1 MNAHFSFSYFSSCH
15 LCLLGFLA
23 LFSICLTDQNPD
35 HVLCIEGERQAL
47 LRFKNDLTDET
58 NRLNSWVDEER
69 DCCRWVGI
77 VCDNSTGH
85 VHRIHLPGPDDHCN
99 FEDYGTPK
107 EYEEASKQRLKGDI
121 NPSLLDLKQLKHLDL
136 SCNDFGGIQVPKFI
150 GSLENL
156 KYLNLSSS
164 NFGGTIPPQLGN
176 LSELHIL
183 ALGSFHN
190 RFVPIKT
197 IMWNM
202 QWLSGLRWLH
212 HLDMSGVN
220 LSKATDWH
228 QVINT
233 LSSLVEL
240 HLSNC
245 ELSHIQPHVPSLNLT
260 SLSFL
265 DLSFNDFNSPMPS
278 WIFKLTNLVSLDL
291 SGCNIHGIISSS
303 NYSFRNLTSLK
314 FLYIYGYD
322 FMNSPLVFE
331 ELSSSKLISL
341 YISSCSVS
349 SLLLNSLRNLTSLR
363 SLDLSYNQLT
373 KKVPKSLGN
382 LCNLREIDLSGN
394 HFGQISLTNLLESFF
409 DCEPPRLES
418 LSISNSELSSPIPSV
433 IGRLSLLKKLYMSD
447 NRIEGSLPDSLGQ
460 LSKLNTLDFSYN
472 SMTGVVSEAHF
483 AKLVNLNYLDGTG
496 NNLTLRLQVAIWI
509 PPFKLQFLRLNSWH
523 LGPQFPLWLQFQRN
537 LSHLDISNT
546 HISSQIPESF
556 FRSFPNLSYLDMS
569 DNEIQGMLRLSGIPS
584 TIEVLVLNSN
594 EFSGSLHHLL
604 CSDGV
609 KQTRDLNLGN
619 NHLSGVIPECWEKWP
634 NLVLLNLENNNLSGE
649 IPRTL
654 SSMSSLQFLS
664 IYGNIISGSLPS
676 SLMTLSNLKILQL
689 GRNKLVGNIPTSIGT
704 KLTFLR
710 ILNLRSNNFN
720 GNIPQE
726 LCYLSHIQILDLSR
740 NNLSGN
746 IPRCFNNFSV
756 LSGKETNSDAQF
768 SFYVGFASFVAIV
781 GDSFVTKGRE
791 ETYSSILPLVML
803 LDLSSNN
810 LVGDIPSELT
820 SLLKLKSLNLSRN
833 QLSGSIPEKIGDMK
847 ELISLDLSVNRLSG
861 DLPMSLS
868 RLNFLSSF
876 NVSYNNLIGR
886 IPTSTQIQSFNE
898 SSFFGNKLC
907 GAPVTNSCVL
917 VEVPTHNKQEK
928 RGDNGIDMGLI
939 ITVVVGFLTGFWII
953 VAPLMF
959 SNSWRIVYFRY
970 LSKLIKIRGL

>member
-1 MNAHFSFSYFSSCH
+1 MLYTKVGSLLISLLSTNMNAHFSFSYLSSYH

-23 LFSICLTDQNPD
+23 LFSICLTDQNSD

-47 LRFKNDLTDET
+47 LRFKNSLTDET

-107 EYEEASKQRLKGDI
+107 EYEEASKRRLKGDI

-136 SCNDFGGIQVPKFI
+136 SCNDFEGIQVPKFI

-176 LSELHIL
+176 LSELHVL

-202 QWLSGLRWLH
+202 QWLSGLRWLR

-220 LSKATDWH
+220 FSKATDWH

-233 LSSLVEL
+233 LPSLVEL

-363 SLDLSYNQLT
+363 RLDLSYNQLT

-394 HFGQISLTNLLESFF
+394 HFGQISLTNLLESFS
-409 DCEPPRLES
+409 DCESPRLES
-418 LSISNSELSSPIPSV
+418 LSISNSELSSPIPSM
-433 IGRLSLLKKLYMSD
+433 IGRLS
-447 NRIEGSLPDSLGQ
+447 
-460 LSKLNTLDFSYN
+460 
-472 SMTGVVSEAHF
+472 
-483 AKLVNLNYLDGTG
+483 
-496 NNLTLRLQVAIWI
+496 
-509 PPFKLQFLRLNSWH
+509 
-523 LGPQFPLWLQFQRN
+523 
-537 LSHLDISNT
+537 
-546 HISSQIPESF
+546 
-556 FRSFPNLSYLDMS
+556 
-569 DNEIQGMLRLSGIPS
+569 
-584 TIEVLVLNSN
+584 
-594 EFSGSLHHLL
+594 SLH
-604 CSDGV
+604 
-609 KQTRDLNLGN
+609 
-619 NHLSGVIPECWEKWP
+619 
-634 NLVLLNLENNNLSGE
+634 
-649 IPRTL
+649 
-654 SSMSSLQFLS
+654 
-664 IYGNIISGSLPS
+664 LPS

-726 LCYLSHIQILDLSR
+726 LCYLSHIQILDLSH

-810 LVGDIPSELT
+810 LTGHIPNELT
-820 SLLKLKSLNLSRN
+820 SLFKLKSLNLSRN

-847 ELISLDLSVNRLSG
+847 ELISLDLSLNRLSG
-861 DLPMSLS
+861 DVPMSLS

-886 IPTSTQIQSFNE
+886 VPTSTQIQSFNE

-928 RGDNGIDMGLI
+928 RGDHGIDIGLI
-939 ITVVVGFLTGFWII
+939 ITVVVGFVTGFWII
-953 VAPLMF
+953 VAPLML

>member
-1 MNAHFSFSYFSSCH
+1 
-15 LCLLGFLA
+15 
-23 LFSICLTDQNPD
+23 
-35 HVLCIEGERQAL
+35 
-47 LRFKNDLTDET
+47 
-58 NRLNSWVDEER
+58 
-69 DCCRWVGI
+69 
-77 VCDNSTGH
+77 
-85 VHRIHLPGPDDHCN
+85 
-99 FEDYGTPK
+99 
-107 EYEEASKQRLKGDI
+107 
-121 NPSLLDLKQLKHLDL
+121 
-136 SCNDFGGIQVPKFI
+136 
-150 GSLENL
+150 
-156 KYLNLSSS
+156 
-164 NFGGTIPPQLGN
+164 
-176 LSELHIL
+176 
-183 ALGSFHN
+183 
-190 RFVPIKT
+190 
-197 IMWNM
+197 MWNM

-212 HLDMSGVN
+212 HLDMSGIN

-245 ELSHIQPHVPSLNLT
+245 ELSHVHPQAPSLNLT

-303 NYSFRNLTSLK
+303 NYSFHNLTSLK
-314 FLYIYGYD
+314 CLYIYGYD
-322 FMNSPLVFE
+322 FMNSPLLFE
-331 ELSSSKLISL
+331 ELS
-341 YISSCSVS
+341 
-349 SLLLNSLRNLTSLR
+349 
-363 SLDLSYNQLT
+363 
-373 KKVPKSLGN
+373 
-382 LCNLREIDLSGN
+382 SGN
-394 HFGQISLTNLLESFF
+394 HFGQISLINPLESFF
-409 DCEPPRLES
+409 DCESPHLES
-418 LSISNSELSSPIPSV
+418 LSISNSELSSPIPSM
-433 IGRLSLLKKLYMSD
+433 IGHLSSLKKLYMSD

-472 SMTGVVSEAHF
+472 SMRGVVSEVQF
-483 AKLVNLNYLDGTG
+483 AKLVNLNYLHGTG
-496 NNLTLRLQVAIWI
+496 NNLTLRLQVANWI
-509 PPFKLQFLRLNSWH
+509 PPFKLHFLSLNSWH
-523 LGPQFPLWLQFQRN
+523 LGPQFPQWLQFQSN

-546 HISSQIPESF
+546 RISSQIPKSF
-556 FRSFPNLSYLDMS
+556 FGSFPNLSYLDMS
-569 DNEIQGMLRLSGIPS
+569 DNQIQGTLTLFGIPS

-654 SSMSSLQFLS
+654 SSVSSLQLLS
-664 IYGNIISGSLPS
+664 MYGNIIKGSLPS

-689 GRNKLVGNIPTSIGT
+689 GRNKLIS
-704 KLTFLR
+704 
-710 ILNLRSNNFN
+710 
-720 GNIPQE
+720 
-726 LCYLSHIQILDLSR
+726 DLSR

-810 LVGDIPSELT
+810 LVGHIPNKLT
-820 SLLKLKSLNLSRN
+820 SLFKLKSLNLSRN

-861 DLPMSLS
+861 DLPISLS

-886 IPTSTQIQSFNE
+886 VLTSTQIQRLNE

-907 GAPVTNSCVL
+907 GAPVMNSCVL
-917 VEVPTHNKQEK
+917 VEVPTRNKQEEK
-928 RGDNGIDMGLI
+928 EDHGIDMGLI
-939 ITVVVGFLTGFWII
+939 ITVVVGFVTGFWII

>member
-1 MNAHFSFSYFSSCH
+1 MLYTKVGSLLISLLSTNMNAHFSFSYFSSGH

-23 LFSICLTDQNPD
+23 LFSICLTDQNSD

-47 LRFKNDLTDET
+47 LRFKNGLTDET

-77 VCDNSTGH
+77 VCDTSTGH

-121 NPSLLDLKQLKHLDL
+121 NPSLLDLKRLKHLDL

-164 NFGGTIPPQLGN
+164 NFGGTIPSQLGN
-176 LSELHIL
+176 LSELHVL

-197 IMWNM
+197 NTWNM

-228 QVINT
+228 Q
-233 LSSLVEL
+233 
-240 HLSNC
+240 
-245 ELSHIQPHVPSLNLT
+245 
-260 SLSFL
+260 
-265 DLSFNDFNSPMPS
+265 
-278 WIFKLTNLVSLDL
+278 
-291 SGCNIHGIISSS
+291 
-303 NYSFRNLTSLK
+303 
-314 FLYIYGYD
+314 
-322 FMNSPLVFE
+322 
-331 ELSSSKLISL
+331 
-341 YISSCSVS
+341 
-349 SLLLNSLRNLTSLR
+349 
-363 SLDLSYNQLT
+363 
-373 KKVPKSLGN
+373 
-382 LCNLREIDLSGN
+382 
-394 HFGQISLTNLLESFF
+394 
-409 DCEPPRLES
+409 
-418 LSISNSELSSPIPSV
+418 
-433 IGRLSLLKKLYMSD
+433 KLYMTD

-496 NNLTLRLQVAIWI
+496 NNLTLRLQVANWI
-509 PPFKLQFLRLNSWH
+509 TPFKLHFLRLNSWH

-546 HISSQIPESF
+546 RISSQIPESF
-556 FRSFPNLSYLDMS
+556 FGSFPNLSYLDMS
-569 DNEIQGMLRLSGIPS
+569 DNQIQGTLTLSGIPS

-664 IYGNIISGSLPS
+664 MYGNIISGSLPS

-720 GNIPQE
+720 GTIPQE

-740 NNLSGN
+740 NNLFGN

-810 LVGDIPSELT
+810 LVGHIPNELT
-820 SLLKLKSLNLSRN
+820 SLFKLKSLNLSRN

-847 ELISLDLSVNRLSG
+847 ELISLDLSLNKLSG

-868 RLNFLSSF
+868 RLNFLSSL

-886 IPTSTQIQSFNE
+886 VPTSTQIQSFNE

-917 VEVPTHNKQEK
+917 VEVPTQNKQEK
-928 RGDNGIDMGLI
+928 REDHGIDMGLI
-939 ITVVVGFLTGFWII
+939 ITVVVGFVTGFWII